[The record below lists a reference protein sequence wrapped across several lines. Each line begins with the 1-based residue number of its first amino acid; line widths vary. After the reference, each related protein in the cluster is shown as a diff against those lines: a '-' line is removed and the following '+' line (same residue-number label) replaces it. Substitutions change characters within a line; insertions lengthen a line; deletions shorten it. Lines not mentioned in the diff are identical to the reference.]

1 MDKENFGNKKFNTAV
16 LEGIQIMCQMFWGP
30 DLDSC
35 RHMTEGG
42 FFQNFEIIF
51 GKSEKRKSEEKFSVI
66 LDNINS
72 IINGFDS
79 FQSFFDQL
87 NECYVRLFVNAKEG
101 ITAPLYASCYEFENA
116 PMMGESAIKMKN
128 RFLSKGLSLENLVHE
143 PPDHLAVELEYL
155 FFLLQE
161 TSFDLNDDSD
171 KFISNEAASFAGE
184 TMLPWVVIFNQR
196 LKSATEDCAFYFL
209 LSKILVLLLRVI
221 ADRK

>member
-1 MDKENFGNKKFNTAV
+1 MDKENFGNKKLNSAV
-16 LEGIQIMCQMFWGP
+16 LEGIQIMCKMFWGP

-35 RHMTEGG
+35 RHMMEGG

-51 GKSEKRKSEEKFSVI
+51 GKSEEKFSVM

-79 FQSFFDQL
+79 FQSFFDHL

-101 ITAPLYASCYEFENA
+101 ITAPMYQSCYEFENA

-143 PPDHLAVELEYL
+143 PPDHLAIELEYL

-161 TSFDLNDDSD
+161 TGLDLNDDPD
-171 KFISNEAASFAGE
+171 KFISHEAASFAGE

-196 LKSATEDCAFYFL
+196 LKSATEDCTFYFL
-209 LSKILVLLLRVI
+209 LSKILVLILRVI